1 MNPRCARSSQT
12 AQKPLV
18 ATALVAITCLL
29 LSGCARSTTSSDS
42 SEVSVGQNY
51 DYGSSTSEASNSD
64 FDSSYDSDDSNSESQ
79 GTTVEA
85 HVIVTGHLL
94 LDVADPGEA
103 LAQASTIVTEAGGS
117 VAHSSLQE
125 ESDSPWGN
133 ATFKIPANSFE
144 ETRQKLAEL
153 GKVTDQSTDT
163 ADVGAEVADLDAR
176 ITVLEASIARLTT
189 LIDQAE
195 TTSDLLEAERELTN
209 RQEELDSLNAQRAW
223 YSDQVSYSTLEV
235 SFHSTAITPVPSSSA
250 WEESWQAFSRG
261 IAGLVYGLIMFVPWL
276 IVIIPITLFFVWLHR
291 RRVVRRR
298 ARAEAPSTMSTETE
312 PEAQVD
318 PVAQATNT
326 LVARNK

>member
-1 MNPRCARSSQT
+1 MNPRCVRSSQT
-12 AQKPLV
+12 TRKPLV
-18 ATALVAITCLL
+18 ATALVAITSLL
-29 LSGCARSTTSSDS
+29 LAGCAGSTMSSDS
-42 SEVSVGQNY
+42 SGAAMGQNY
-51 DYGSSTSEASNSD
+51 DYDSFSSEASNSD
-64 FDSSYDSDDSNSESQ
+64 SDSSYDSNSGSQ
-79 GTTVEA
+79 RTTVEA

-117 VAHSSLQE
+117 VAHSSLRK

-250 WEESWQAFSRG
+250 WEESWQTFSQG
-261 IAGLVYGLIMFVPWL
+261 IAGLVYGLIIFAPWL
-276 IVIIPITLFFVWLHR
+276 IMIIPITLFFVWLHR
-291 RRVVRRR
+291 RRVARQR
-298 ARAEAPSTMSTETE
+298 ARAEATPTMSTETE
-312 PEAQVD
+312 PEAQGD
-318 PVAQATNT
+318 LLAH
-326 LVARNK
+326 KE

>member
-1 MNPRCARSSQT
+1 MNPRCVRSSQT
-12 AQKPLV
+12 ARKPLV
-18 ATALVAITCLL
+18 ATALVAITSLL
-29 LSGCARSTTSSDS
+29 LAGCASSTTSSDS
-42 SEVSVGQNY
+42 SEAAVGQNY

-64 FDSSYDSDDSNSESQ
+64 FDSSYDSNSESQ

-94 LDVADPGEA
+94 LDVADPSEA

-117 VAHSSLQE
+117 VAHSSLQG
-125 ESDSPWGN
+125 ESDSLWGN

-163 ADVGAEVADLDAR
+163 ADVGAEVTDLDAR

-195 TTSDLLEAERELTN
+195 TTSDLLEAERELTS
-209 RQEELDSLNAQRAW
+209 RQEELDSLKAQRAW

-235 SFHSTAITPVPSSSA
+235 SFHSTAITPVPSRSA

-298 ARAEAPSTMSTETE
+298 ARAEATPTMSTETE

>member
-1 MNPRCARSSQT
+1 MNPRCVRSSQT
-12 AQKPLV
+12 ARKPLV
-18 ATALVAITCLL
+18 ATALVALTSLL
-29 LSGCARSTTSSDS
+29 LTGCASSTTSSDPS
-42 SEVSVGQNY
+42 GASVDQTY

-64 FDSSYDSDDSNSESQ
+64 FDSSYDSNSKSQ

-117 VAHSSLQE
+117 VAHSSLQG

-176 ITVLEASIARLTT
+176 ITALEASIARLTT

-195 TTSDLLEAERELTN
+195 TTSDLLEAERELTS

-261 IAGLVYGLIMFVPWL
+261 IAGLVYGLIMFAPWL

-291 RRVVRRR
+291 RRVARRH
-298 ARAEAPSTMSTETE
+298 ARAEAPPTVSTETE
-312 PEAQVD
+312 PEAQGD